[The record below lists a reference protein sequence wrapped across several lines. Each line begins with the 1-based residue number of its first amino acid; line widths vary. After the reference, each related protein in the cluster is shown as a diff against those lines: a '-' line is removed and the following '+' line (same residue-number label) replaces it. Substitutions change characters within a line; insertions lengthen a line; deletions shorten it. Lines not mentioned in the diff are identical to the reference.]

1 MKRFIC
7 ILMALFMLACAVSC
21 TKTDENGG
29 ATTVGGT
36 TADVTTV
43 PDDTALGDDTT
54 AADTT
59 ASDTTAGDTTIPETT
74 VPETTIPETTVP
86 ETTVPETT
94 VPETTVPETTVPETT
109 VPETTVPE
117 TTVPETTAED
127 PMKKIVDEAL
137 GYIEEKKYQKA
148 YDLLKK
154 HESNAQA
161 KALLENFYFLPV
173 KSERV
178 PVEGSSYRNEI
189 ETFTY
194 DKNDRLINL
203 YRYNQEY
210 VFEYD
215 SKGRLIKITYDDKRD
230 GDKSVQTFTY
240 NSKGQLIEVDKK
252 YTGIMISDRNEKY
265 TYHSSGYLSKKVV
278 VDEGITKTYVYNK
291 NGDVTKFTMA
301 SPEDNVVYEYDI
313 TYKKKGQPQNA
324 TVLCNGENVGTI
336 EMTYSKDG
344 TSKKMELL
352 SPDGLMMTS
361 FEYTYKNGRVV
372 KEMRTDIG
380 EGTYKSR
387 EYAYDSKGRL
397 TKNYH
402 WGDPD
407 DFWSGYEYKYD
418 SNGNVTNITR
428 LDTNEKIYSRKEYKY
443 DKYGNLISAYEI
455 DKDNDEY
462 RYEYEYRL
470 AYITYDIDENVKS
483 YMNVTHVEKP
493 AIFLVWGDL
502 VLC

>member
-1 MKRFIC
+1 MVMP
-7 ILMALFMLACAVSC
+7 MAVVPGYATEVTEPTVSVI
-21 TKTDENGG
+21 TETQ
-29 ATTVGGT
+29 
-36 TADVTTV
+36 
-43 PDDTALGDDTT
+43 
-54 AADTT
+54 
-59 ASDTTAGDTTIPETT
+59 PETT
-74 VPETTIPETTVP
+74 VPETTAPEATVP

-94 VPETTVPETTVPETT
+94 APEA
-109 VPETTVPE
+109 TVPE

-173 KSERV
+173 KS
-178 PVEGSSYRNEI
+178 SYYQKEV

-203 YRYNQEY
+203 YQYNKEY

-215 SKGRLIKITYDDKRD
+215 SKGRLIKITYGDKSN
-230 GDKSVQTFTY
+230 GDKSVQTF
-240 NSKGQLIEVDKK
+240 
-252 YTGIMISDRNEKY
+252 

-278 VDEGITKTYVYNK
+278 TDYSCTETYVYNK

-301 SPEDNVVYEYDI
+301 YSENEVYEFNI
-313 TYKKKGQPQNA
+313 TYKAKGQPKNA
-324 TVLCNGENVGTI
+324 TMIYNGENVGTA
-336 EMTYSKDG
+336 EFTYNKDG
-344 TSKKMELL
+344 TMKKLEMIY
-352 SPDGLMMTS
+352 DGTTS
-361 FEYTYKNGRVV
+361 GVEYTYKNGRIV
-372 KEMRTDIG
+372 KEMNTNLYGI
-380 EGTYKSR
+380 TYKSY
-387 EYAYDSKGRL
+387 EYDSKGRL
-397 TKNYH
+397 TKNYE
-402 WGDPD
+402 WGDLD
-407 DFWSGYEYKYD
+407 DFLSGYEYKYD

-428 LDTNEKIYSRKEYKY
+428 LDTNEEMYSRKEYKY

-455 DKDNDEY
+455 DKYNEY

-483 YMNVTHVEKP
+483 YMNVVHSPYVEKP
-493 AIFLVWGDL
+493 VIFLAWAEGE
-502 VLC
+502 

>member
-1 MKRFIC
+1 MKKIIC
-7 ILMALFMLACAVSC
+7 LFLALMTLVPCVVACTPAGV
-21 TKTDENGG
+21 G
-29 ATTVGGT
+29 ADGTTVGEDIT
-36 TADVTTV
+36 TPDVTTV
-43 PDDTALGDDTT
+43 PDDTT
-54 AADTT
+54 AADTS
-59 ASDTTAGDTTIPETT
+59 ASDTTAGD
-74 VPETTIPETTVP
+74 
-86 ETTVPETT
+86 TTVPETT

-178 PVEGSSYRNEI
+178 PVEGSHYQEEI

-203 YRYNQEY
+203 HRYGTMYNREY

-240 NSKGQLIEVDKK
+240 NSKGQLIEVDEKHSEGF
-252 YTGIMISDRNEKY
+252 TDNDLNEKY

-278 VDEGITKTYVYNK
+278 ATSFYTETYVYNK
-291 NGDVTKFTMA
+291 NGDVTKYTEA
-301 SPEDNVVYEYDI
+301 YSENEVYEYNL
-313 TYKKKGQPQNA
+313 TYKAKGQPQKV
-324 TVLCNGENVGTI
+324 TVLCNGEDDGTV
-336 EMTYSKDG
+336 EFTYNKDG
-344 TSKKMELL
+344 TLKKVE
-352 SPDGLMMTS
+352 SIYADGTKEV
-361 FEYTYKNGRVV
+361 FEYTYKSGRVV
-372 KEMRTDIG
+372 KEMTTTPDGVI
-380 EGTYKSR
+380 YKSYD
-387 EYAYDSKGRL
+387 YAYDSKGRL

-402 WGDPD
+402 WGKNGE
-407 DFWSGYEYKYD
+407 FWRGYEYKYD
-418 SNGNVTNITR
+418 SNGNVTNMTR
-428 LDTNEKIYSRKEYKY
+428 IDTNEKITYKY
-443 DKYGNLISAYEI
+443 DKYGNLISVYEI
-455 DKDNDEY
+455 DKYNEY

-470 AYITYDIDENVKS
+470 AYITYDIDENVKR
-483 YMNVTHVEKP
+483 YMNVLHSPHVYEP
-493 AIFLVWGDL
+493 AIFFIWGDL

>member
-1 MKRFIC
+1 MKKLIC
-7 ILMALFMLACAVSC
+7 IFLALLMLACAVSC
-21 TKTDENGG
+21 TKADENGG
-29 ATTVGGT
+29 ATTAGGT
-36 TADVTTV
+36 TADVTTI
-43 PDDTALGDDTT
+43 PDETTLGDDTTADTT

-59 ASDTTAGDTTIPETT
+59 ASDTTAGDTTVPETT
-74 VPETTIPETTVP
+74 VPETTI
-86 ETTVPETT
+86 
-94 VPETTVPETTVPETT
+94 PETT

-173 KSERV
+173 KS
-178 PVEGSSYRNEI
+178 SYYQEEI
-189 ETFTY
+189 ETFKY
-194 DKNDRLINL
+194 DKNDRLINIYL
-203 YRYNQEY
+203 RKQEY

-215 SKGRLIKITYDDKRD
+215 SKGRLIKITYEDKD
-230 GDKSVQTFTY
+230 EGYTSVEKFTY
-240 NSKGQLIEVDKK
+240 NSKGQLIEVDEK
-252 YTGIMISDRNEKY
+252 YTEGFEDNDRNEKY

-278 VDEGITKTYVYNK
+278 VDDGTTKTYVYNK

-352 SPDGLMMTS
+352 SPDGSMMTS

-397 TKNYH
+397 TKNYY
-402 WGDPD
+402 WFDPD
-407 DFWSGYEYKYD
+407 DFWSGSEYKYD
-418 SNGNVTNITR
+418 SNGNVTKVTHINT
-428 LDTNEKIYSRKEYKY
+428 DEEVSRMEEYKY

-455 DKDNDEY
+455 NDLGHEY

-483 YMNVTHVEKP
+483 YMNVVHSPRVEEP
-493 AIFLVWGDL
+493 VVFSIWGELV
-502 VLC
+502 CC

>member
-1 MKRFIC
+1 MKKIIC
-7 ILMALFMLACAVSC
+7 MLLALLTLVPCVVACAPAGV
-21 TKTDENGG
+21 G
-29 ATTVGGT
+29 ADGTTVGEDIT
-36 TADVTTV
+36 TPDVTTV
-43 PDDTALGDDTT
+43 PDGTT

-59 ASDTTAGDTTIPETT
+59 ASDTTVGDTTAG
-74 VPETTIPETTVP
+74 
-86 ETTVPETT
+86 
-94 VPETTVPETTVPETT
+94 ETTVPETT

-173 KSERV
+173 KGERV
-178 PVEGSSYRNEI
+178 PVEGSYYQKET

-203 YRYNQEY
+203 YWYGTTYEQEY

-215 SKGRLIKITYDDKRD
+215 SKGRLIKITYDNK
-230 GDKSVQTFTY
+230 GEGYTSV
-240 NSKGQLIEVDKK
+240 
-252 YTGIMISDRNEKY
+252 EKF

-278 VDEGITKTYVYNK
+278 TDYSGTTTYVYNK
-291 NGDVTKFTMA
+291 NGDVTKYTEAF
-301 SPEDNVVYEYDI
+301 SENEVYEYNI
-313 TYKKKGQPQNA
+313 TYKAKGQPKNA
-324 TVLCNGENVGTI
+324 TMIYNGENCSTA
-336 EMTYSKDG
+336 EFTYNKDG
-344 TSKKMELL
+344 TLKKMEFIYA
-352 SPDGLMMTS
+352 DGTKEGL
-361 FEYTYKNGRVV
+361 EYTYKSGRVV
-372 KEMRTDIG
+372 KEMTTTPDGI
-380 EGTYKSR
+380 TYKSR

-397 TKNYH
+397 TKNYE
-402 WGDPD
+402 WGGPD
-407 DFWSGYEYKYD
+407 NFWGEYQYKYD
-418 SNGNVTNITR
+418 SNGNVTKVTS
-428 LDTNEKIYSRKEYKY
+428 LDTNEEVKRIEEYKY

-455 DKDNDEY
+455 NEYDDES

-470 AYITYDIDENVKS
+470 AYITNDIDENVKS
-483 YMNVTHVEKP
+483 YMDFINSPYVYGPVV
-493 AIFLVWGDL
+493 FLIWGEL